1 MTDWNT
7 RLAIVY
13 QPLDPITGSP
23 QGQPLQITPIDS
35 FQSTLNTAAQA
46 LHSLE
51 QTHVG
56 AVFSPADL
64 QFTMTV
70 KQSASEMGHL
80 TELGLNRQRF
90 NIGVQVSEVNP
101 VTGVSDW
108 NLQSILLSN
117 CIITTMQVGP
127 FTTTPGAVPTI
138 LISGVSLHVQV
149 TAADNSTA
157 EAGSLA

>member
-13 QPLDPITGSP
+13 QPLDPIAGEP

-80 TELGLNRQRF
+80 TELGLNHQRF

-117 CIITTMQVGP
+117 CIITTMQVQP
-127 FTTTPGAVPTI
+127 FTDYAGRGADDPHFRCEFAR
-138 LISGVSLHVQV
+138 SSHRRR
-149 TAADNSTA
+149 
-157 EAGSLA
+157 